1 MSLRQEGLSRIEDAI
16 LRLLGGNARGLRN
29 AEIAEKLQLRSH
41 FTGKQM
47 DYLTY
52 SVLGGLLSLSCRGDK
67 TPRAARR
74 ELIDALVDR
83 L

>member
-1 MSLRQEGLSRIEDAI
+1 LSLRQEGLSRIEDAI

-41 FTGKQM
+41 FNGKQK

-52 SVLGGLLSLSCRGDK
+52 SVLGGLLSKGEVAWDQRMK
-67 TPRAARR
+67 VFTKIR
-74 ELIDALVDR
+74 
-83 L
+83 